1 MPPSAISAAII
12 WAVSLVL
19 LTNVVVRLL
28 PSKRTI
34 ELLLKFEPFAVSVKA
49 LVPAVLLVGLMLLS
63 VGTGLLTVNV
73 RELDVPPP
81 GVGLNTVIG

>member
-1 MPPSAISAAII
+1 MAISAAVIC
-12 WAVSLVL
+12 AVSWVL

-28 PSKRTI
+28 PLNLTI
-34 ELLLKFEPFAVSVKA
+34 ELPTKFVPITVKVKA
-49 LVPAVLLVGLMLLS
+49 APPKVLLDGLMLLS